1 MKKNGFTLVEL
12 LSVIV
17 VLAIVMGIAVYSA
30 SYVTNKGKE
39 GVYENYEQTLKGAA
53 ENYLTDDFAYNN
65 GLNFPMVGDTKTI
78 TYETLYNELFIDN
91 LNLI

>member
-1 MKKNGFTLVEL
+1 MVNKIKDEIIKININNSGFTLVEL

-39 GVYENYEQTLKGAA
+39 GV
-53 ENYLTDDFAYNN
+53 
-65 GLNFPMVGDTKTI
+65 
-78 TYETLYNELFIDN
+78 
-91 LNLI
+91 